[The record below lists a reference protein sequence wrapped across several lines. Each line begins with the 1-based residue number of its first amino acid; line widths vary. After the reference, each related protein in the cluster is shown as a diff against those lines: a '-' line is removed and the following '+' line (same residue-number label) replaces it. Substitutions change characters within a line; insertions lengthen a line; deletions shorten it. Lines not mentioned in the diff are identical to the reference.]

1 MMEESQ
7 SRAPKTEIERL
18 DIALFAVL
26 AVVLVIAATLV
37 SGLHGNTNAAAGGIT
52 TTVAR

>member
-7 SRAPKTEIERL
+7 SRPPRTEIERL

-37 SGLHGNTNAAAGGIT
+37 GGLQSHTTSAAGSSAAV
-52 TTVAR
+52 VAR